1 MRCHEP
7 LAEADF
13 GVLEDDSQQ
22 YWERVVAVGAA
33 EPAITAFVNVC
44 ASAFGAAHV
53 FTLTL
58 FLEGFAAFVIDSK
71 IRDEFDEGVG
81 V

>member
-1 MRCHEP
+1 MSCTSCTEDTPLLWLLMRCHEP

-33 EPAITAFVNVC
+33 EPAIT
-44 ASAFGAAHV
+44 
-53 FTLTL
+53 TL
-58 FLEGFAAFVIDSK
+58 
-71 IRDEFDEGVG
+71 
-81 V
+81 